1 LYVSSKRNSKT
12 KRSSSFTNTELLNKV
27 FVEVIDSCIKKDNL
41 RIFYQKVTKKIAPDY
56 FEIIKNPIDL
66 TLMKNKAKRGD
77 YKN

>member
-1 LYVSSKRNSKT
+1 MYVASKRNSKT

-27 FVEVIDSCIKKDNL
+27 FAEVIDSCIKKDNL

>member
-1 LYVSSKRNSKT
+1 M
-12 KRSSSFTNTELLNKV
+12 FA
-27 FVEVIDSCIKKDNL
+27 EVIDSCIKKDNL